1 MIRIALLFVSLSLPV
16 QAQDL
21 PRIAGMAPE
30 GSPVR
35 PQYDA
40 MLDNLDRLSG
50 GRLEVEAFLSGEL
63 GPEETYFSAMRRGRI
78 EMAAVSAYAVSQAV
92 PEYALLRAPFL
103 FDSFDQFAY
112 IYDGY
117 LKDAYAPLLADAG
130 MVELRWIANGFENIY
145 ANRPLTQPQQVRGV
159 RIRVPADPNA
169 ARVFQAVG
177 ADVIQVPFTDVIQSL
192 QTGLIE
198 GGESTSLYFLLG
210 QFDAEAKHLT
220 RTRHGFSSGV
230 LVANKRWFDRQSP
243 EDQAVYR
250 DIYLPSREAF
260 AEVSAIADGF
270 LARAIEN
277 GLEVH
282 DLSPSERASWA
293 AATADV
299 TAALAQEIGG
309 EAERILALITEGKE
323 AFAARQ

>member
-1 MIRIALLFVSLSLPV
+1 MIRIVACLFLVLSVPLH
-16 QAQDL
+16 AQDL
-21 PRIAGMAPE
+21 PRMAGMAPE

-35 PQYDA
+35 PQYDT
-40 MLDNLDRLSG
+40 MLANLEQLSS

-103 FDSFDQFAY
+103 FDSFDQFAF
-112 IYDGY
+112 IYDTY
-117 LKDAYAPLLADAG
+117 LKDAYAPLLAEAG

-145 ANRPLTQPQQVRGV
+145 ANRPLTRPSDARGV

-169 ARVFQAVG
+169 ARVFQAVN
-177 ADVIQVPFTDVIQSL
+177 ADVIQVPFTEVIQSL

-230 LVANKRWFDRQSP
+230 LVANKRWFDRQSSK
-243 EDQAVYR
+243 DQAIYR
-250 DIYLPSREAF
+250 QIYLPSRDAYR
-260 AEVSAIADGF
+260 EVSAIAEDF
-270 LARAIEN
+270 LGRAVAN
-277 GLEVH
+277 GLQVH
-282 DLSPSERASWA
+282 DLSAEDRAAWA
-293 AATADV
+293 AATAAV
-299 TAALAQEIGG
+299 TETLVEQIGG
-309 EAERILALITEGKE
+309 ESERIMALIEEGKTAWAE
-323 AFAARQ
+323 